1 MGGARGGGPRQLT
14 KSPEAG
20 PVREALLEL
29 MSARTQVRRFGT
41 NVNQAVAALHATGA
55 PPAVQV
61 AAVEVTTRA
70 SARLDEAAEVLARRA
85 PRR

>member
-1 MGGARGGGPRQLT
+1 
-14 KSPEAG
+14 
-20 PVREALLEL
+20 